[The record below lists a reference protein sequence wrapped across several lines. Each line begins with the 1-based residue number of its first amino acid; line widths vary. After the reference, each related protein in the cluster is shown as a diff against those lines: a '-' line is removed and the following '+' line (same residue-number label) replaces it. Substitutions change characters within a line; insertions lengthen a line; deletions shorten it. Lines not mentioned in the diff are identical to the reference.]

1 VRQSIY
7 GRQVSYK
14 ELNDAERLSQA
25 PTFASSARGR
35 SGSVAAALTSR
46 SQSFE
51 TALLTQEDNLAGLAG
66 LNRELITKGETID
79 SSHGCAGHVRHRGSS
94 LRPAG
99 GADIGGRNEQK
110 GEKCD
115 D

>member
-1 VRQSIY
+1 
-7 GRQVSYK
+7 VSYE

-35 SGSVAAALTSR
+35 YGSVAAALTSR

-79 SSHGCAGHVRHRGSS
+79 SSHGWCWTCTAPRFQFKASRRGGHRRT
-94 LRPAG
+94 
-99 GADIGGRNEQK
+99 
-110 GEKCD
+110 
-115 D
+115 